1 MVYNGLG
8 KNNFI
13 PFKETYWLK
22 HKYTNTNNCIL
33 WHMMKNE
40 QDDKLFLV
48 ARCIKTS
55 DTWD

>member
-22 HKYTNTNNCIL
+22 HKYTSTNNCIL

-40 QDDKLFLV
+40 
-48 ARCIKTS
+48 
-55 DTWD
+55 